1 MTVLGSREQYC
12 VNNDAKSCNTGV
24 SEGCI
29 ALMSGKNINS
39 NGNIEDKKGSGTC
52 NCTFRNELANKVSKE
67 EPSDEKTQKRLP
79 DHITYETFLKGLGI
93 DKSLS

>member
-12 VNNDAKSCNTGV
+12 VHDQAKGANAGV
-24 SEGCI
+24 GEGCL
-29 ALMSGKNINS
+29 ALISGKNINS

-52 NCTFRNELANKVSKE
+52 NCEFRNQLANKVSKE

-79 DHITYETFLKGLGI
+79 DSMTYETFLKGLG
-93 DKSLS
+93 